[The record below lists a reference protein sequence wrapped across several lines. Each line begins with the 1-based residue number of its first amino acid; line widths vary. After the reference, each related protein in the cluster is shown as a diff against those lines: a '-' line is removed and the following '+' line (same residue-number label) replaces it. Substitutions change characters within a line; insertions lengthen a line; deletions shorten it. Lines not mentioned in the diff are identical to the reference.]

1 MNRIALLTG
10 MIMLFLQVHSYAQT
24 DGCTDPAANNF
35 NPLATRN
42 DGSCT
47 YNAVSRTPTLKANL
61 NAALVENSGLI
72 FWNNRI
78 WTHNDGGNSTALFEL
93 DTTGTIIRT
102 VNVSNAVNVDW
113 EDIAQDESYV
123 YVGDFGNNA
132 SGNRQDLIIY
142 QIAKADLLA
151 GNTVTASLIRFSY
164 ADQTDFTAVAA
175 NTTNFDCEA
184 MIAYNGK
191 LYLFTKQ
198 WTALG
203 TSVYELPT
211 TPGTWSAQK
220 IGSNTAPA
228 GLVTGAD
235 VSPAQRSIAICG
247 YTSGGA
253 RFLYFLYDFTGT
265 DFFSGNKRFVTMSG
279 LGQTEGIAFKNPEYI
294 FVSREN
300 LSRVVLGIPIN
311 ITQALET
318 VNLTTLLQPYYQL
331 LPIESIK
338 LQVQHTT
345 AGREIKWEVFPAD
358 EFTRGW
364 LQRSASGNNF
374 ENVYLIPN
382 AKGKYIDEDPMLM
395 QQQAYYRV
403 LALDKDNRPAYSKE
417 VKVAPLPGTTN
428 VKITASNVEMVSTS
442 RLPGVIRIFDIKGS
456 KWIEQSYVQVKKI
469 DISSLPRGQF
479 IVVVSAQDGN
489 ILTRKSFIR

>member
-1 MNRIALLTG
+1 MNRIALMTG
-10 MIMLFLQVHSYAQT
+10 MIILFLQLHTYAQT

-35 NPLATRN
+35 NPLATQN
-42 DGSCT
+42 NGSCT
-47 YNAVSRTPTLKANL
+47 YNAASRTPALKANL
-61 NAALVENSGLI
+61 NAALIENSGLI
-72 FWNNRI
+72 YWNDRI

-113 EDIAQDESYV
+113 EDIAQDDNYV

-132 SGNRQDLIIY
+132 SGNRQDLTIY

-151 GNTVTASLIRFSY
+151 GNTVNASLIRFSY

-203 TSVYELPT
+203 TSVYEVPAAA
-211 TPGTWSAQK
+211 GTWSAQK
-220 IGSNTAPA
+220 IASNPAPA

-235 VSPAQRSIAICG
+235 ISIAQRSVALCG

-253 RFLYFLYDFTGT
+253 RFLYLLYDFTGT
-265 DFFSGNKRFVTMSG
+265 DFFSGNRRFVTMNG
-279 LGQTEGIAFKNPEYI
+279 LGQTEGISFKNPEYV

-300 LSRVVLGIPIN
+300 LTRVVLGVPIT

-318 VNLTTLLQPYYQL
+318 VNLTSLLQPYYQL
-331 LPIESIK
+331 LPIELIK
-338 LQVQHTT
+338 LQVQHSA
-345 AGREIKWEVFPAD
+345 AGREIKWEILPAD
-358 EFTRGW
+358 EFHRGW
-364 LQRSASGNNF
+364 LQRSASGNNY
-374 ENVYLIPN
+374 ENVYLIPA
-382 AKGKYIDEDPMLM
+382 AKGMYIDGDPAFM
-395 QQQAYYRV
+395 QQHAYYRV
-403 LALDKDNRPAYSKE
+403 LALDKDNRSSYSKE
-417 VKVAPLPGTTN
+417 VKVAAPAASTN
-428 VKITASNVEMVSTS
+428 IRITRSIVETVSTS
-442 RLPGVIRIFDIKGS
+442 RLPGVIRIFDMKGS
-456 KWIEQSYVQVKKI
+456 KWIEQAYVHVKAI
-469 DISSLPRGQF
+469 DISSLPSGQF
-479 IVVVSAQDGN
+479 IVVVSTQDGN
-489 ILTRKSFIR
+489 ILTRKSFLR

>member
-10 MIMLFLQVHSYAQT
+10 MTMLFLQLHTYAQT
-24 DGCTDPAANNF
+24 DGCTDPVANNF

-42 DGSCT
+42 DGSCL
-47 YNAVSRTPTLKANL
+47 YNAVSRNPVLKSNL
-61 NAALVENSGLI
+61 NAELLENSGLI
-72 FWNNRI
+72 LWNDRL
-78 WTHNDGGNSTALFEL
+78 WTHNDGGNSTALFEM

-113 EDIAQDESYV
+113 EDIAQDENYV

-132 SGNRQDLIIY
+132 SGNRQDLTIY

-203 TSVYELPT
+203 TSVYELPA

-220 IGSNTAPA
+220 IGANTAPA

-247 YTSGGA
+247 YTSGIT

-279 LGQTEGIAFKNPEYI
+279 FGQTEGIAFKNPEYI
-294 FVSREN
+294 FVSRER
-300 LSRVVLGIPIN
+300 LTVPGLPIT
-311 ITQALET
+311 ISQALET

-331 LPIESIK
+331 LPIELIK
-338 LQVQHTT
+338 LQAQHSD
-345 AGREIKWEVFPAD
+345 AGRELKWEIFPAD
-358 EFTRGW
+358 EFHRGW
-364 LQRSASGNNF
+364 LQRSASGNNY
-374 ENVYLIPN
+374 ENIYLIPT
-382 AKGKYIDEDPMLM
+382 AKGKYIDEDPALM

-403 LALDKDNRPAYSKE
+403 LALDKDNRPSYSKE
-417 VKVAPLPGTTN
+417 VKVAAPAGPTN
-428 VKITASNVEMVSTS
+428 VKITASYIEMVSTS
-442 RLPGVIRIFDIKGS
+442 RIPGVIRIYDMKGS
-456 KWIEQSYVQVKKI
+456 KWIDQAFAQLKRI
-469 DISSLPRGQF
+469 DISNLPRGQF
-479 IVVVSAQDGN
+479 IVVVSGQDGN

>member
-10 MIMLFLQVHSYAQT
+10 MIITFLHIQTFAQT

-42 DGSCT
+42 NGSCT
-47 YNAVSRTPTLKANL
+47 YNAVSRNPVLKSNL

-72 FWNNRI
+72 FWNNRL
-78 WTHNDGGNSTALFEL
+78 WTHNDGGNSTELFEL

-102 VNVSNAVNVDW
+102 VNVSNAVNLDW
-113 EDIAQDESYV
+113 EDIAQDENYV

-132 SGNRQDLIIY
+132 SGNRQDLTIY

-175 NTTNFDCEA
+175 NTTKFDCEA
-184 MIAYNGK
+184 MIAYNGN

-203 TSVYELPT
+203 TSVYQLPS
-211 TPGTWSAQK
+211 TPGTWSAQR
-220 IGSNTAPA
+220 IASNTAPA

-235 VSPAQRSIAICG
+235 VSNAQRSIALCG

-253 RFLYFLYDFTGT
+253 RFLYLLYDFTGT

-300 LSRVVLGIPIN
+300 LSRVVLGFPIT
-311 ITQALET
+311 ITQAIET
-318 VNLTTLLQPYYQL
+318 VNLTSLLQPYYQL
-331 LPIESIK
+331 LPIELIK
-338 LQVQHTT
+338 LQAQQST
-345 AGREIKWEVFPAD
+345 AGREIKWEILPAN
-358 EFTRGW
+358 EFHRGW
-364 LQRSASGNNF
+364 LQRSASGNNY
-374 ENVYLIPN
+374 ENIYLIPT
-382 AKGKYIDEDPMLM
+382 AKGRYIDEDPALM

-403 LALDKDNRPAYSKE
+403 LALDKDN
-417 VKVAPLPGTTN
+417 
-428 VKITASNVEMVSTS
+428 
-442 RLPGVIRIFDIKGS
+442 
-456 KWIEQSYVQVKKI
+456 
-469 DISSLPRGQF
+469 
-479 IVVVSAQDGN
+479 
-489 ILTRKSFIR
+489 